1 MIEIDDD
8 ACARGGQT
16 RHAVEQGIEVAEVMA
31 RQVQRHRRHE
41 REHDPRSRRRE
52 LNGERLL
59 AIEPTR
65 IDAQEP
71 QRRSDDK
78 QCRWSADSASQSP
91 LSARRAVT
99 NGTSRARLE
108 KRTSTPR

>member
-1 MIEIDDD
+1 
-8 ACARGGQT
+8 
-16 RHAVEQGIEVAEVMA
+16 MA

-41 REHDPRSRRRE
+41 REHDPRE
-52 LNGERLL
+52 PGNGERLL

-78 QCRWSADSASQSP
+78 RNADGQQIVRRRSP
-91 LSARRAVT
+91 LSARKSRDER
-99 NGTSRARLE
+99 TSRARLE